1 MIAFLESLS
10 PLQAVAT
17 AGIGAPVAALDIA
30 REQVRCALAAVG
42 SVEDGMCREVRLG
55 EHAWKLA
62 DIAKLALELHAA
74 CTLAAQA
81 DAAAALTSEHRDAA

>member
-1 MIAFLESLS
+1 MQRLVPCAHVSEVGS
-10 PLQAVAT
+10 
-17 AGIGAPVAALDIA
+17 ALDIA

-81 DAAAALTSEHRDAA
+81 DAAAAFIPDSREAA

>member
-1 MIAFLESLS
+1 MQRLVPCCHVSE
-10 PLQAVAT
+10 V
-17 AGIGAPVAALDIA
+17 GAALDVA
-30 REQVRCALAAVG
+30 RDQVRCALAAVG

-74 CTLAAQA
+74 CTCTADA
-81 DAAAALTSEHRDAA
+81 DAAAALTPDSREAA

>member
-1 MIAFLESLS
+1 MQRLVPCAHVSEVGS
-10 PLQAVAT
+10 
-17 AGIGAPVAALDIA
+17 ALDIA